1 MELHQGRLRLGMRN
15 RFFTKKVVWLWNRLP
30 RVVVMAPTL
39 PDFKKHLDN
48 CTQKYGL
55 NIG

>member
-15 RFFTKKVVWLWNRLP
+15 RFFTKKVVWHWNGLP